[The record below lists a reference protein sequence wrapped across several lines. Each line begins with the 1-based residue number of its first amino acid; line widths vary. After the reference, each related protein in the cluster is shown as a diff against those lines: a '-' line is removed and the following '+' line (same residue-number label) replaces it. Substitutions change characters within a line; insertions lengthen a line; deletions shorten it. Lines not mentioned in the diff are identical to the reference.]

1 MHCVVN
7 EPGKGMLHEAKAR
20 SIAAAAVCPP
30 WEKRGGGGHQ
40 CVHGQTELHLISADT
55 EGGQQWERT
64 VRTPRQCACTT

>member
-30 WEKRGGGGHQ
+30 WEKREVGG
-40 CVHGQTELHLISADT
+40 ISVCT
-55 EGGQQWERT
+55 G
-64 VRTPRQCACTT
+64 RQSSTLSVLTLRVGSSGSAR